1 MKLNQN
7 YISTFA
13 FILFTCSLQSQYGD
27 SSLLSPVCSERGS
40 LEASEYIAE
49 SGFFQ
54 SITLVDEIPIAIFQ
68 SKFQEIAIYRSKHY
82 GKVLMLD
89 GVIQLTERDANSY
102 NEMMAHPAMFTHP
115 NPKRVLVIGGGD
127 GYVVSEVRTSNRN

>member
-1 MKLNQN
+1 MFHRMKFIFQCYLI
-7 YISTFA
+7 ISVSNVSP
-13 FILFTCSLQSQYGD
+13 LVQYSS
-27 SSLLSPVCSERGS
+27 SSLLTPLCSSER

-54 SITLVDEIPIAIFQ
+54 SITLMDESPVVTSR
-68 SKFQEIAIYRSKHY
+68 SKYQEIAIYRSQHY

-89 GVIQLTERDANSY
+89 GVVQLTEKDANAY
-102 NEMMAHPAMFTHP
+102 NEMMAHPAMFSHP

-127 GYVVSEVRTSNRN
+127 GYVVSEVSTL

>member
-1 MKLNQN
+1 MFHKMKFMFQCYLV
-7 YISTFA
+7 ISVCNVSP
-13 FILFTCSLQSQYGD
+13 LVQYS
-27 SSLLSPVCSERGS
+27 SSLLTPLCSSKR

-54 SITLVDEIPIAIFQ
+54 SITLMDEKPVATLR
-68 SKFQEIAIYRSKHY
+68 SKFQEIAIYRSQHY

-89 GVIQLTERDANSY
+89 GVVQLTEKDANSY
-102 NEMMAHPAMFTHP
+102 NEMMAHPAMFSHP

-127 GYVVSEVRTSNRN
+127 GYVVSEVSTL